1 MDINSLFADN
11 DYRINTQIKEQTM
24 NIAPIQRKQTEDFVS
39 LSDLWHM
46 CVAHW
51 AWFALS
57 LLLCLGLASCYLM
70 LSPNIYTRQAA
81 VLVKQETQGKNIS
94 SKGNNANNDFGDLG
108 LVTQNTNVNN
118 VQRQFTSLA
127 VLEEVAQRVMKPTS
141 KQQALRMAEGIR
153 GHLKATIDNEKSTI
167 INLEYSNA
175 SPEVAEKV
183 LNSIVQVYNEK
194 WMEDNNQVKLSTS
207 QFIESRLHLLEKDLG
222 VVDDSISTY
231 KMRNKITDLDR
242 VSDVYLQQQSQS
254 DADIMRLTSQ
264 CSMAQYILGILKDKS
279 AQHQLLPTNSGI
291 NNQVAEAQITQ
302 YNTMLLQLKNNLVG
316 TSSQNP
322 LIVKQERELSD
333 VRKNILTTI
342 ENHIK
347 TLEIQLKA
355 LEGYNG
361 EANSKISSNPGQAK
375 HLASV
380 EREQKVKENL
390 YLYLLQKKEENELS
404 LTYSTVITQMID
416 MPHGS
421 DEPTSPNKHKILSV
435 AVLVA
440 LLIPITVLFV
450 RETMDNT
457 VRDKRDVEHK
467 TALSLIG
474 DIPLC
479 EKERKS
485 WLGRSKAKKR
495 KLLVQPDKQDLVN
508 EAFRYIRTNLEF
520 MTSKSGEKNVYIITS
535 NYEGSGKTFVAS
547 NLALAL
553 AIAGK
558 HVLLIDGDLRHASA
572 SHLFCSLKKG
582 ISDYLAEKEDDIDS
596 LLYHPEQYPS
606 LDVLPVGTIPP
617 NPTELLSGSRLSLL
631 LDNIRS
637 RYDFIL
643 IDCPPSETLA
653 DAGIIERYAD
663 RTLFIIRAG
672 LFERKRVEELEA
684 DAENGKYKHL
694 SLILNATKA
703 GGRYGYRYGYHYGYH
718 YGYRYGYHRKNKA

>member
-1 MDINSLFADN
+1 
-11 DYRINTQIKEQTM
+11 M
-24 NIAPIQRKQTEDFVS
+24 NITPIERKQTEDFIT
-39 LSDLWHM
+39 LSDLWHL
-46 CVAHW
+46 CVGHW
-51 AWFALS
+51 NWFVLS
-57 LLLCLGLASCYLM
+57 LLLCIGLASCYLM
-70 LSPNIYTRQAA
+70 VSPNIYTRQAA

-94 SKGNNANNDFGDLG
+94 SNNDKNDFGDLG

-118 VQRQFTSLA
+118 VQRQFTSLD
-127 VLEEVAQRVMKPTS
+127 VLVEVARRVMKPQN
-141 KQQALRMAEGIR
+141 KQEALRMAEGIR
-153 GHLKATIDNEKSTI
+153 NSLKATIDNDKSTI

-183 LNSIVQVYNEK
+183 LAGIVQVYNEK
-194 WMEDNNQVKLSTS
+194 WIEDKNQMKLSTS
-207 QFIESRLHLLEKDLG
+207 HFIEGRLHFLEKDLG
-222 VVDDSISTY
+222 VVDDSISKY

-254 DADIMRLTSQ
+254 DADILRLTSQ

-279 AQHQLLPTNSGI
+279 TRHQLLPTNSGI

-322 LIVKQERELSD
+322 LIIKQEKELTE
-333 VRKNILTTI
+333 VRKNILATI

-361 EANSKISSNPGQAK
+361 EANSKISSNPNQAK

-380 EREQKVKENL
+380 EREQKVKESL

-404 LTYSTVITQMID
+404 LTYSSVITQMID

-421 DEPTSPNKHKILSV
+421 DNPTSPNKRKILSL

-440 LLIPITVLFV
+440 LLIPVTILFV

-457 VRDKRDVEHK
+457 IRDKRDVEHK

-479 EKERKS
+479 GNEQ
-485 WLGRSKAKKR
+485 KR
-495 KLLVQPDKQDLVN
+495 WFGKHHTKNRRLVVQPDKQDLVN

-520 MTSKSGEKNVYIITS
+520 MTSKHGEKNVYIITS

-558 HVLLIDGDLRHASA
+558 HILLIDGDLRHASA
-572 SHLFCSLKKG
+572 SHLFSSQKKG
-582 ISDYLAEKEDDIDS
+582 FSDYLAEKEDEVGQ
-596 LLYHPEQYPS
+596 LLFHPEPYPT

-617 NPTELLSGSRLSLL
+617 NPTELLSSNRLSRLLEEL
-631 LDNIRS
+631 RP

-672 LFERKRVEELEA
+672 LFERKRLEELET

-703 GGRYGYRYGYHYGYH
+703 GGRYGYHYGYRYGYRYGYHYGYH
-718 YGYRYGYHRKNKA
+718 NKDKA

>member
-1 MDINSLFADN
+1 
-11 DYRINTQIKEQTM
+11 M
-24 NIAPIQRKQTEDFVS
+24 NITPIECKQSEDFIT
-39 LSDLWHM
+39 LSDLWHL
-46 CVAHW
+46 CVGHW
-51 AWFALS
+51 NWFVLS
-57 LLLCLGLASCYLM
+57 LLLCVGLASCYLM
-70 LSPNIYTRQAA
+70 VSPNIYTRQAA
-81 VLVKQETQGKNIS
+81 VLVKQETQGKNIGS
-94 SKGNNANNDFGDLG
+94 NSNDKNDFGDLG
-108 LVTQNTNVNN
+108 LVAQNTNVNN

-127 VLEEVAQRVMKPTS
+127 VLVEVANRVMRPS
-141 KQQALRMAEGIR
+141 NKQQALHMAEGIR
-153 GHLKATIDNEKSTI
+153 GRLKATIDNDKSTI

-183 LNSIVQVYNEK
+183 LNAIVQVYNEK
-194 WMEDNNQVKLSTS
+194 WIEDNNQVKLSTS
-207 QFIESRLHLLEKDLG
+207 HFIEGRLHILEKDLG
-222 VVDDSISTY
+222 VVDDSISKF

-254 DADIMRLTSQ
+254 DADILRLTSQ

-279 AQHQLLPTNSGI
+279 TCHQLLPTNSGI
-291 NNQVAEAQITQ
+291 NNQVAEAQIAQ
-302 YNTMLLQLKNNLVG
+302 YNTMLLQLKSNLVG

-322 LIVKQERELSD
+322 LIIKQERELSD
-333 VRKNILTTI
+333 VRKNILATI

-347 TLEIQLKA
+347 TLEIQLRA

-361 EANSKISSNPGQAK
+361 KANSKISSNPDQAK

-404 LTYSTVITQMID
+404 LTYSSVITQMID

-421 DEPTSPNKHKILSV
+421 DYPTSPNKRKILSI
-435 AVLVA
+435 AILVA
-440 LLIPITVLFV
+440 LLIPIAILFI
-450 RETMDNT
+450 RESFDNT
-457 VRDKRDVEHK
+457 IRDKRDVEHK

-479 EKERKS
+479 GKEKKS
-485 WLGRSKAKKR
+485 WFRKTNADKR
-495 KLLVQPDKQDLVN
+495 RLLVQPDKQDMVN

-535 NYEGSGKTFVAS
+535 NYEGSGKTFVAT

-572 SHLFCSLKKG
+572 SHLFCSQKKG
-582 ISDYLAEKEDDIDS
+582 FSDYLAENETEIANLIFHS
-596 LLYHPEQYPS
+596 EQYSS

-617 NPTELLSGSRLSLL
+617 NPTELLSGNRLSQLL
-631 LDNIRS
+631 EELRP

-672 LFERKRVEELEA
+672 LFERKRLEELEA
-684 DAENGKYKHL
+684 DAGNGKYKHL

-703 GGRYGYRYGYHYGYH
+703 GGRYGYRYGYHYGY
-718 YGYRYGYHRKNKA
+718 RYGYHYGYHKKDKA